1 MQRKSSHVFSREI
14 DTALERSPRV
24 RRSAIALILSAGLH
38 LCVLRLWIT
47 RETPSPPPSPT
58 PAQSL
63 VWTDVVSLP
72 TPPPA
77 PPSPSPAAVQKPR
90 ARPPTP
96 PRAPSVPTEVASAP
110 SIDLTPREIDLVPS
124 DTPPGERPTEPA
136 RGRTLTPSDLPS
148 SEELLADEQAR
159 VEARVSGWLKSGL
172 AQARVTGGLPDPE
185 YGQLGRSLRAATDDV
200 PKFID
205 TDSAREVLGALKE
218 SWLAG
223 AERYGKTGAPY
234 AEPEGRLEAL
244 ERPRVLLDS
253 ATQGSRDAVALMSF
267 LAAGA
272 RLQEFADGRA
282 GLELYALV
290 ELRQSSAGAL
300 EVVTLV
306 RPSGLQPFDAWVQ
319 ERARTV
325 ALEFSL
331 DGGTRTRPLRSVWRF
346 DGILKFRRTLKAS
359 ELDGRA
365 VLGMI
370 SMAALSTLA
379 NLDFSQLDSNRERA
393 EDHRLRAPRMPGLTG
408 RFDETTGAL
417 DVVDFTNPT
426 YDCTVRLIE
435 AD

>member
-1 MQRKSSHVFSREI
+1 VK
-14 DTALERSPRV
+14 T
-24 RRSAIALILSAGLH
+24 
-38 LCVLRLWIT
+38 T
-47 RETPSPPPSPT
+47 
-58 PAQSL
+58 
-63 VWTDVVSLP
+63 
-72 TPPPA
+72 
-77 PPSPSPAAVQKPR
+77 
-90 ARPPTP
+90 
-96 PRAPSVPTEVASAP
+96 PTEVASP
-110 SIDLTPREIDLVPS
+110 PPVDVTPRAVDLVPS
-124 DTPPGERPTEPA
+124 DAPPGDAPTGTA

-148 SEELLADEQAR
+148 SDELLADEKAL
-159 VEARVSGWLKSGL
+159 VEARVGGWLRSGL

-185 YGQLGRSLRAATDDV
+185 YGELGRSLRAATDDV

-234 AEPEGRLEAL
+234 AEPEGRLEAI

-253 ATQGSRDAVALMSF
+253 ATQGSKDAVAIMNF

-290 ELRQSSAGAL
+290 ELRQSTAGAL
-300 EVVTLV
+300 EAVTLV
-306 RPSGLQPFDAWVQ
+306 RPSGLRPFDAWVQ

-331 DGGTRTRPLRSVWRF
+331 DGGARTRPLRSVWRF

-359 ELDGRA
+359 EFDGRA
-365 VLGMI
+365 LLGMI
-370 SMAALSTLA
+370 TMGALSTLA
-379 NLDFSQLDSNRERA
+379 NLDYAQLDTDANRR

-408 RFDETTGAL
+408 RFDELTGAL